1 MSILAVASEVSESGI
16 VWIVGALAALP
27 TLLFCANQAKQLLT
41 RKPALH
47 DEFRLVRD
55 CDSRCQTANERHSE
69 LARNVNARL
78 TAMSENRHRPA
89 KKSTCAQPRWKTNLP
104 QSKRKTKYKRKE
116 LSSFLQS
123 STVSWKDNDA
133 DSHSKTNTARK
144 LATST

>member
-1 MSILAVASEVSESGI
+1 MKDYLLNMGILAVASEISESGI

-27 TLLFCANQAKQLLT
+27 TLLFCANQAKQLFT

-78 TAMSENRHRPA
+78 TAMSE
-89 KKSTCAQPRWKTNLP
+89 KSATSREKIYFRTTAIEN
-104 QSKRKTKYKRKE
+104 E
-116 LSSFLQS
+116 LSAIKKENEIQTQRLLELAAKLDRFLERQ
-123 STVSWKDNDA
+123 K
-133 DSHSKTNTARK
+133 
-144 LATST
+144 

>member
-1 MSILAVASEVSESGI
+1 MKNYLLNMGILAVASEVSESGI

-55 CDSRCQTANERHSE
+55 CDNRCQTANERHSE

-78 TAMSENRHRPA
+78 TAMSEKSASSREKIYLRTTAMENELA
-89 KKSTCAQPRWKTNLP
+89 AIKKENEIQTQRII
-104 QSKRKTKYKRKE
+104 E
-116 LSSFLQS
+116 LSSKFDRFLERQ
-123 STVSWKDNDA
+123 
-133 DSHSKTNTARK
+133 
-144 LATST
+144 